1 MAKIISFFNQKGG
14 VGKTTVALN
23 LAAALAD
30 KKNKILLIDGDP
42 QGNLTS
48 GIMGDETSFDMN
60 LYEVIMG
67 HETIEDSVVETT
79 HSGVDLLPGSTDSA
93 GLEIELAISGDW
105 HYKLRNALQKI
116 GPRYDYIFIDCPPSL
131 GILAL
136 MALNASEE
144 VITTIQ
150 TEYYALEGV
159 SQLLRT
165 VDLVRENYNSG
176 IHVSG
181 VLLTMVDGRNNLS
194 LEVEKEVREFFGDL
208 TYETTIPRN
217 VRVAE
222 APGFGMSVLDYA
234 PRSAGAESFRELA
247 KEFLKRRKKEK

>member
-30 KKNKILLIDGDP
+30 RGHKVLLIDGDP

-48 GIMGDETSFDMN
+48 GIMGEGQEVESS
-60 LYEVIMG
+60 LYFVIMG
-67 HETIEDSVVETT
+67 QAEMEESLVETS
-79 HSGVDLLPGSTDSA
+79 HKNVYLLPGSSDSA
-93 GLEIELAISGDW
+93 GLEIELAVSGDW
-105 HYKLRNALQKI
+105 QYKLRNAIQKI
-116 GPRYDYIFIDCPPSL
+116 SPQYDYVFIDCPPSL

-165 VDLVRENYNSG
+165 IDLVRDNYNSG

-194 LEVEKEVREFFGDL
+194 LEVEREVREFFGPL

-222 APGFGMSVLDYA
+222 APGFGLSVLDYA
-234 PRSAGAESFRELA
+234 PKSAGAESFRELA
-247 KEFLKRRKKEK
+247 QEFLKRRKKEK